1 MGRRGTGVEIRR
13 NAIRV
18 QFSLNG
24 VIVRRTIR
32 RDGKSQPPTSENL
45 ADARRTAAEIHARI
59 KAGAFSQPEF
69 FPATG
74 KDGQPLTVG
83 EQLDAWMAVQHI
95 ESSTAAAY
103 RSAVRF
109 WKAAP
114 RDDDG
119 ARLGDRPLHRLKPAQ
134 VLKALTFRPGLN
146 AKTAN
151 NYVTVLRRAM
161 DLAVAN
167 HAIDDNLVRF
177 VRRRKQHLP
186 FPDPFSRGEV
196 EAIVDHKAR
205 EYPAPIANFVEFK
218 FFTGMRPSEVA
229 ALRWSDV
236 DLETQ
241 RVHVHRA
248 IVQGQDKAT
257 TKTNTARM
265 VLLNS
270 RALAAV
276 MRQRAATQL
285 AGDFVFV
292 DPRYG
297 TPWFD
302 ERAFRRSYWTP
313 TLTALGLRY
322 RKPYNTRHSYA
333 TMMLMAGMTPAFC
346 AAQLGHSV
354 GMLLGTYA
362 KWLDGAHNTLEM
374 QRLEAAGEG
383 NSSLNLSQKQPRS
396 KSAGTRATRGNKPLA
411 RVK

>member
-1 MGRRGTGVEIRR
+1 MGRRGTGVEIRG

-24 VIVRRTIR
+24 VIVRRTLR
-32 RDGKSQPPTSENL
+32 RDGKSQPPTPENL
-45 ADARRTAAEIHARI
+45 AEARRTAAEIRARI
-59 KAGAFSQPEF
+59 KAGTFSQPEF

-74 KDGQPLTVG
+74 KEGQALTVG
-83 EQLDAWMAVQHI
+83 EQLDAWMAVQRI
-95 ESSTAAAY
+95 EPSTAAAY
-103 RSAVRF
+103 RSAVRY

-114 RDDDG
+114 CVDDG
-119 ARLGDRPLHRLKPAQ
+119 ARLGDRPLHRVQPAQ
-134 VLKALTFRPGLN
+134 VLKALTFRPALN
-146 AKTAN
+146 SKTIN

-167 HAIDDNLVRF
+167 HAIEDNLVRF
-177 VRRRKQHLP
+177 VRRRRQQLP
-186 FPDPFSRGEV
+186 FPDPFSRDEV
-196 EAIVDHKAR
+196 EAIIDHMAR
-205 EYPAPIANFVEFK
+205 EYPAPVANFVEFK

-236 DLETQ
+236 DLATQ

-248 IVQGQDKAT
+248 IVQGREKAT

-285 AGDFVFV
+285 SGEFVFV

-297 TPWFD
+297 TPWLD

-313 TLTALGLRY
+313 TLSALGLRY

-333 TMMLMAGMTPAFC
+333 TLMLMAGMTPAFC

-362 KWLDGAHNTLEM
+362 KWLDGAHNALEM
-374 QRLEAAGEG
+374 RRLEAALERD
-383 NSSLNLSQKQPRS
+383 SSPNLSQKQPRS
-396 KSAGTRATRGNKPLA
+396 MSAGARSTRGSKPLA